1 MSAPV
6 EPRRETPRRRAT
18 DLPAGEFLSDELPAA
33 AQTSV
38 PVRPVKDP
46 DQAAPAPRKSWRR
59 FVPGPVNRWINRQP
73 LQKWLVTLVV
83 IGVIT
88 GTVFRFVTP
97 SHIWLDEAL
106 TIEISGR
113 HLPQLFSA
121 LRHDGSPPLYYLL
134 LHYWMAM
141 FGNGD
146 VAARALS
153 GVLSVATLPLAYFAG
168 RRVARVAA
176 AFGHIEP
183 HAELRTGIAALLL
196 FATSPY
202 AIRYGTEARM
212 YSLVVF
218 LSLAFALFL
227 ARALEAPG
235 RGRWAAVTLVTAA
248 LAYTHYWTLLMLA
261 SVAFFLLLQARRR
274 SMYRRLCLH
283 ALYAMLASII
293 LFLPWVPDFVFQM
306 LHTGTPWAPPVHAE
320 VLLDTVFSWAGPASV
335 GALLA
340 LVLLLMAFLG
350 FSARPAVDGLH
361 LHLSGRVPGRYLA
374 AMWLVPLVL
383 AYLTNAQGGSAYA
396 ERYTGI
402 SLPPFL
408 LMAGLGIGLLQ
419 SRAAV
424 TGLLVMVSVTG
435 LIGGWSLNRYER
447 TNAAEVATRIQAQAR
462 PGDVVAYCPDQL
474 GPALHRMLVRRG
486 VTGIKEVAFAD
497 ASGPALVDWV
507 DYEKR
512 MSHASPTDFARHID
526 QLAGN
531 DGSIYLVSAS
541 GYRTLGDDCSE
552 VSDQLAALGRDRVA
566 QVSRRSLLESSLLER
581 FSTKR

>member
-6 EPRRETPRRRAT
+6 EPRHDTPRRRAT
-18 DLPAGEFLSDELPAA
+18 DLPAGTFPVGDGVATAPLQAPVEPA
-33 AQTSV
+33 V
-38 PVRPVKDP
+38 P
-46 DQAAPAPRKSWRR
+46 ASPRKSWRR
-59 FVPGPVNRWINRQP
+59 FVPGPINRWVNRQP
-73 LQKWLVTLVV
+73 LQKYLIALVV
-83 IGVIT
+83 ITVIV
-88 GTVFRFVTP
+88 GTAFRFITP

-146 VAARALS
+146 VAVRALS

-176 AFGHIEP
+176 SFGHIEP
-183 HAELRTGIAALLL
+183 HAELRTGVAALLL

-212 YSLVVF
+212 YCLVVF
-218 LSLAFALFL
+218 LALAFALVL
-227 ARALEAPG
+227 ARALEAPS
-235 RGRWAAVTLVTAA
+235 RRRWAAVTVVTAA

-261 SVAFFLLLQARRR
+261 SVACFLLLQARRR
-274 SMYRRLCLH
+274 PTYRPLCLH
-283 ALYAMLASII
+283 ALYAMLAAIV
-293 LFLPWVPDFVFQM
+293 LFLPWAPNFIFQM

-320 VLLDTVFSWAGPASV
+320 VLLDTVFSWAGPASI

-350 FSARPAVDGLH
+350 FSARPADDGLH
-361 LHLSGRVPGRYLA
+361 ISMSGRVPGRYLA

-383 AYLTNAQGGSAYA
+383 AYLTYALGGSAYA

-424 TGLLVMVSVTG
+424 TGLLVLVSVTG
-435 LIGGWSLNRYER
+435 LIGGWSLNQDER
-447 TNAAEVATRIQAQAR
+447 TNASEVATRIEQQAR

-474 GPALHRMLVRRG
+474 APALHRMLVRRG
-486 VTGIKEVAFAD
+486 VTGIKEIAFAD

-507 DYEKR
+507 DYQKR
-512 MSHASPTDFARHID
+512 MSHASPTAFARQID
-526 QLAGN
+526 QLAGA
-531 DGSIYLVSAS
+531 DGSIYLVSAG

-552 VSDQLAALGRDRVA
+552 VSDQLAALGRDRVT
-566 QVSRRSLLESSLLER
+566 QVSRRSLLESSMLER